1 MPLPTSKLLSLEE
14 AVDHVVE
21 RCAVTREAAQARLER
36 AFRDRELRLVN
47 CKGRGLHVGAN
58 VQIDWDPGSLTWLP
72 QRPGAAGVI
81 RVGIRTSAVDL
92 RKWLAT
98 TTNPTNPSAVPRTRG
113 RRSEKRDKVTRAM
126 IDAINSGRLSLPE
139 LRGAKMEYLAKTYGV
154 SRDTI
159 RKALAAVEA
168 EFAKKTI
175 SDK

>member
-1 MPLPTSKLLSLEE
+1 
-14 AVDHVVE
+14 
-21 RCAVTREAAQARLER
+21 
-36 AFRDRELRLVN
+36 
-47 CKGRGLHVGAN
+47 
-58 VQIDWDPGSLTWLP
+58 
-72 QRPGAAGVI
+72 
-81 RVGIRTSAVDL
+81 
-92 RKWLAT
+92 
-98 TTNPTNPSAVPRTRG
+98 
-113 RRSEKRDKVTRAM
+113 M